1 MPDNR
6 PIALDQLPATVS
18 AYLESRSAADS
29 ASGSEPFT
37 ADATVV
43 DDGHTHVGTDAVTA
57 WMGKA
62 VDQYTYTT
70 TPISAEKTG
79 EDRYTVAQHLE
90 GDFPGGEVDLYFR
103 FTLRDGLIQH
113 LVIEP

>member
-1 MPDNR
+1 MTNQ

-18 AYLESRSAADS
+18 AYLKSHSAPGT
-29 ASGSEPFT
+29 ASEFALFT
-37 ADATVV
+37 TDATVV
-43 DDGHTHVGTDAVTA
+43 DDGHTHVGIDAVMA
-57 WMGKA
+57 WMNKTVGE
-62 VDQYTYTT
+62 YTYTT
-70 TPISAEKTG
+70 TPISAERTG
-79 EDRYTVAQHLE
+79 EHRYTVAQHLE